1 MYKGIT
7 PTIELTLPEAAALGS
22 ASHVYV
28 TVAGKDKSITKADAE
43 IDVTH
48 DLVNEVYTIGVFL
61 DQQETLSFHKGAAM
75 VQVNWTYDEN
85 GIAKRA
91 ASTIG
96 KLTFSENLL
105 NEVVE

>member
-7 PTIELTLPEAAALGS
+7 PTIELTLPEASMLDS

-28 TVAGKDKSITKADAE
+28 TIAGKDNSITKADAE

-61 DQQETLSFHKGAAM
+61 DQQETLSFKKGAAM

-85 GIAKRA
+85 GISKRA
-91 ASTIG
+91 SSTIG